1 MISLEDIEESLK
13 RMRVDYS
20 GLVAI
25 IKDKPIES
33 FETAHLLKA
42 LCNLTITLLEAQQ
55 RTLLELNEIKT
66 MLNSQK

>member
-13 RMRVDYS
+13 RMRLDYFKMVD
-20 GLVAI
+20 I
-25 IKDKPIES
+25 TKDKLMES
-33 FETAHLLKA
+33 TESVLILRSIY
-42 LCNLTITLLEAQQ
+42 NLTITLLEAQQ